1 MDEELISVGGNV
13 EENFRSVFHDEHI
26 ALSSSIDLQK
36 TNNSSSSN
44 NHIIGSNDMFTEAS
58 RLWNG
63 LFADV
68 FSRTESL
75 AGINQQQIEVNY
87 SYKITLLSYYH
98 LIITYYIYIYTSILL
113 GYKPFK

>member
-13 EENFRSVFHDEHI
+13 EENFSSVFHDEHI
-26 ALSSSIDLQK
+26 ALSSSIDLHNN
-36 TNNSSSSN
+36 TNSSST
-44 NHIIGSNDMFTEAS
+44 NHIVGSNDMFTEAS

-63 LFADV
+63 LFTNV

-87 SYKITLLSYYH
+87 FTIT
-98 LIITYYIYIYTSILL
+98 
-113 GYKPFK
+113 

>member
-1 MDEELISVGGNV
+1 MDEELISVGGNL

-26 ALSSSIDLQK
+26 ALSSSMSIGLHN
-36 TNNSSSSN
+36 TNSS
-44 NHIIGSNDMFTEAS
+44 NHTIGSNDMFTEAS

-63 LFADV
+63 LFTNV

-87 SYKITLLSYYH
+87 FTIT
-98 LIITYYIYIYTSILL
+98 
-113 GYKPFK
+113 

>member
-26 ALSSSIDLQK
+26 ALSSSIDLHK
-36 TNNSSSSN
+36 TNSSN
-44 NHIIGSNDMFTEAS
+44 HTIGSNDMFTEAS
-58 RLWNG
+58 RLWNV

-87 SYKITLLSYYH
+87 SYKITLLLSYYYP
-98 LIITYYIYIYTSILL
+98 INYYYTYLFY
-113 GYKPFK
+113 